1 MFHQVAYGVITLST
15 IVRGFYVTEGQLRQ
29 ALTERVPAEVDQR
42 MRQIRMLSFSG
53 IFMFLGGFLIWNLD
67 NAFCHHLVHARNQ
80 IQLPWAVVLEGH
92 GWWHILTGLGKEFW
106 PSFPPEMHEVIY
118 ADSISL
124 RPGGTFPLRPKSCAD
139 SNAVVLLAISP
150 LANSVSPMQRTT

>member
-1 MFHQVAYGVITLST
+1 VFHQVAYGVITLST

-29 ALTERVPAEVDQR
+29 ALTERVPTEVDQR
-42 MRQIRMLSFSG
+42 MRRIRMLSFSG

-67 NAFCHHLVHARNQ
+67 NTFCHHLVHTRNQ

-106 PSFPPEMHEVIY
+106 PSFH
-118 ADSISL
+118 L
-124 RPGGTFPLRPKSCAD
+124 RCMK
-139 SNAVVLLAISP
+139 
-150 LANSVSPMQRTT
+150 